1 LRTSF
6 SKDAAACG
14 VLLIVALAW
23 SAPIA
28 QRLAT
33 DLPGTPV
40 DTDVATMAWNVAWVQ
55 RAIDTPAT
63 LLRSEAVLVPFGADL
78 RAHTYGLFPAVMVW
92 PVARAAGALTAFN
105 VMLIATLI
113 LNGWLGYLLFRDI
126 GTSRASALVA
136 ASALMLSGPALE
148 QFRVGRPIFA
158 AIWITCAALFATRR
172 LLARPTALWT
182 ATLGG
187 ALVAALFTDLQIL
200 LFTTLWVG
208 WIVIWHVASGGGL
221 DIRRAAALAIAGAIV
236 AIPFLLIV
244 YPAFGGGSLPVPDR
258 EEAVRYSFRW
268 WDYLTLSVMPRAIGG
283 YELALA
289 AIAGVVVLKGDRR
302 LRGWWFGA
310 AVFLVLAL
318 GPTLKFTGWPLPFAL
333 FSWWPP
339 FGQFRVPSRLTIPA
353 AIGLA
358 AVLALLLDRVLA
370 RFDSRR
376 AAAAVASLL
385 IVRVLL
391 AMANHPFET
400 QQYQAS
406 TIYTYLSRAR
416 DAGTLIEVPV
426 GVRSGLDRIG
436 HGEETLQYYQMI
448 HGRPIINA
456 MVARLPAEVF
466 AFYRSHPS
474 LMLLAGEP
482 VSATDQE
489 IASDLDTV
497 IDAIKASHIVM
508 HPTRMIPGRLARITR
523 LLDTHPRLR
532 HWISEGGVVAYRV
545 IAY

>member
-6 SKDAAACG
+6 SKDAGACG

-23 SAPIA
+23 AAPLA
-28 QRLAT
+28 GRLAT
-33 DLPGTPV
+33 HLPGTPV
-40 DTDVATMAWNVAWVQ
+40 DTDVATMAWNVTWVQ
-55 RAIDTPAT
+55 RAIETPAT
-63 LLRSEAVLVPFGADL
+63 LLRSDAILLPFGADL

-92 PVARAAGALTAFN
+92 PVAYAAGALTAFN
-105 VMLIATLI
+105 VMLIVTLV
-113 LNGWLGYLLFRDI
+113 LNGWLGYLLFRDL
-126 GTSRASALVA
+126 GVSRAPALVA

-158 AIWITCAALFATRR
+158 ATWVTCAALLAARR
-172 LLARPTALWT
+172 VLAGPTAPST
-182 ATLGG
+182 MALGG

-208 WIVIWHVASGGGL
+208 WIVIWQVVSERGL
-221 DIRRAAALAIAGAIV
+221 DVRRVAALAAAAAIV
-236 AIPFLLIV
+236 AVPFLLIV
-244 YPAFGGGSLPVPDR
+244 YPAFAGGSLPVPDR

-268 WDYLTLSVMPRAIGG
+268 WDYLTLSIMPRAIGG
-283 YELALA
+283 YELAIA
-289 AIAGVVVLKGDRR
+289 AIAGMALLTGDRR
-302 LRGWWFGA
+302 LRVWWFGA

-339 FGQFRVPSRLTIPA
+339 LGQFRVPSRLTIPA

-358 AVLALLLDRVLA
+358 AVFALVLERVLA
-370 RFDSRR
+370 GLTSRR
-376 AAAAVASLL
+376 VAAAAAVLL

-391 AMANHPFET
+391 AIADHPFET
-400 QQYQAS
+400 QRYPAS
-406 TIYTYLSRAR
+406 SIYTYLARAGG
-416 DAGTLIEVPV
+416 DGTLIEVPV

-436 HGEETLQYYQMI
+436 YGEETLQYYQMI

-456 MVARLPAEVF
+456 MVARLPAKVF

-482 VSATDQE
+482 VSATDRE
-489 IASDLDTV
+489 IAADLDTV
-497 IDAIKASHIVM
+497 IGIVNASHIVV
-508 HPTRMIPGRLARITR
+508 HRTRLIAGRLARITR

-532 HWISEGGVVAYRV
+532 HWISEGGLVSYRV
-545 IAY
+545 IE